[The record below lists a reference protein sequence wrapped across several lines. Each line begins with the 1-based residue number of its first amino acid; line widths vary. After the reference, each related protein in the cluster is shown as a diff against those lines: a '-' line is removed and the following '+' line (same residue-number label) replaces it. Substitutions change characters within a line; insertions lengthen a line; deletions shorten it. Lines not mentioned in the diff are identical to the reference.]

1 MLYFILNYIDKKGE
15 TRMII
20 CAKYL
25 ITGDGKTVLEDKAVL
40 TGEDGKIRKISSKE
54 ELVKEFPDEEV
65 KDYGEATLLPGL
77 CDMHVHLGYWY
88 SQPDSFNYGPQLI
101 MMYALQHAQAAF
113 ERGITSVRDMSSAH
127 GVCKNLKLAAE
138 KGFITIPRITH
149 TDTGLCMTGGHAWE
163 EVEQVDGP
171 WAVRKEIRKQVRDG
185 AEWVKVLTTHRAHIP
200 ELTQEEL
207 NAAVDE
213 CHRRG
218 IKCGVHAGTNPGIQ
232 MCIDAGF
239 DTIEHATFMTVDHAK
254 QMAEKGIAWT
264 PTIMAYTLLYNI
276 CKENLEKNAGAPVND
291 PVMQKEMK
299 DYQYFEPAYKA
310 YRDHFKE
317 FYDTGVTVIAG
328 TDMVMYQSPLLPL
341 PRELQY
347 MVEYGITPVQAI
359 QTATSNPA
367 KVLGVENERGLVQEG
382 LDADLLVVGGDLS
395 KDITCLNDVKFVT
408 LGGKRVFEN
417 GIRYVG
423 TTNMFM

>member
-1 MLYFILNYIDKKGE
+1 
-15 TRMII
+15 MII
-20 CAKYL
+20 AARHL
-25 ITGDGKTVLEDKAVL
+25 ITGDGKTVLENRAVL
-40 TGEDGKIRKISSKE
+40 VGTDGKIQRIGEPSV
-54 ELVKEFPDEEV
+54 LMREFPQEEV
-65 KDYGEATLLPGL
+65 KDYGDATLLPGL

-101 MMYALQHAQAAF
+101 MLYALQHAQAAF

-138 KGFITIPRITH
+138 KGFVTIPRITH
-149 TDTGLCMTGGHAWE
+149 TDTGICMTGGHAWE

-171 WAVRKEIRKQVRDG
+171 WEVRKEIRKQIRDG
-185 AEWVKVLTTHRAHIP
+185 AEWVKVLTTHRTHTP

-207 NAAVDE
+207 DAAVDE

-239 DTIEHATFMTVDHAK
+239 DTIEHATFMTLDHAK

-264 PTIMAYTLLYNI
+264 PTIMAYTLLYDI
-276 CKENLEKNAGAPVND
+276 CKENIEKHAGAPVND

-310 YRDHFKE
+310 YRNHFKE

-341 PRELQY
+341 ARELQY
-347 MVEYGITPVQAI
+347 MVEDGITPVQAI
-359 QTATSNPA
+359 ETATSNPA
-367 KVLGVENERGLVQEG
+367 KVLGVEEDRGLVKEG

-395 KDITCLNDVKFVT
+395 KDITRLNDVKLVT

-417 GIRYVG
+417 GVRYVG
-423 TTNMFM
+423 TGNMKM

>member
-1 MLYFILNYIDKKGE
+1 
-15 TRMII
+15 MII

-25 ITGDGKTVLEDKAVL
+25 ITGDGKTVLTDQAVL
-40 TGEDGKIRKISSKE
+40 TGSDGKIKKVGGKDDLIRQ
-54 ELVKEFPDEEV
+54 FPDEEV
-65 KDYGEATLLPGL
+65 KDYKDATILPGL
-77 CDMHVHLGYWY
+77 CDMHAHLAYWY

-101 MMYALQHAQAAF
+101 MLYALQHAQAAF

-138 KGFITIPRITH
+138 KGFIIVPKITH
-149 TDTGLCMTGGHAWE
+149 TDTGICMTGGHAWE
-163 EVEQVDGP
+163 EVEQADGP
-171 WAVRKEIRKQVRDG
+171 WEVRKEIRRQVRDG
-185 AEWVKVLTTHRAHIP
+185 AEWVKVLTTHRSHIP

-207 NAAVDE
+207 DAAVDE

-239 DTIEHATFMTVDHAK
+239 DTIEHATFMTLDHAK

-264 PTIMAYTLLYNI
+264 PTIMAYTLLYDI
-276 CKENLEKNAGAPVND
+276 CKDNLEKNAGAPVND

-328 TDMVMYQSPLLPL
+328 TDMVMYQSPFLPL
-341 PRELQY
+341 PRELEY

-359 QTATSNPA
+359 QTATGNPA
-367 KVLGVENERGLVQEG
+367 KVLGVEEERGLIKEG
-382 LDADLLVVGGDLS
+382 LDADILVVGGDLS
-395 KDITCLNDVKFVT
+395 KDIRCLNNVKLVT
-408 LGGKRVFEN
+408 MDGKRVFEN

-423 TTNMFM
+423 THNMNM

>member
-1 MLYFILNYIDKKGE
+1 
-15 TRMII
+15 MII
-20 CAKYL
+20 AARHL
-25 ITGDGKTVLEDKAVL
+25 ITGDGKTVLENRAVL
-40 TGEDGKIRKISSKE
+40 VGTDGKIQKIGEPSV
-54 ELVKEFPDEEV
+54 LRREFPQEKV
-65 KDYGEATLLPGL
+65 KDYGDATLLPGL

-88 SQPDSFNYGPQLI
+88 SQPDSFNYGQQLI
-101 MMYALQHAQAAF
+101 MLYALQHAQAAF

-138 KGFITIPRITH
+138 KGFVTIPRITH
-149 TDTGLCMTGGHAWE
+149 TDTGICMTGGHAWE

-171 WAVRKEIRKQVRDG
+171 WEVRKEIRKQIRDG
-185 AEWVKVLTTHRAHIP
+185 AEWVKVLTTHRTHTP

-207 NAAVDE
+207 DAAVDE

-239 DTIEHATFMTVDHAK
+239 DTIEHATFMTLEHAK

-264 PTIMAYTLLYNI
+264 PTIMAYTLLYDI
-276 CKENLEKNAGAPVND
+276 CKENMEKHAGAPVND

-341 PRELQY
+341 ARELQY

-359 QTATSNPA
+359 ETATSNPA
-367 KVLGVENERGLVQEG
+367 KVLGVEEDRGLVKEG

-395 KDITCLNDVKFVT
+395 KDITRLHDVKLVT

-417 GIRYVG
+417 GVRYVG
-423 TTNMFM
+423 TGNMKM

>member
-1 MLYFILNYIDKKGE
+1 
-15 TRMII
+15 MII
-20 CAKYL
+20 AAKYL
-25 ITGDGKTVLEDKAVL
+25 MTGDGKTVLEDHAVL
-40 TGEDGKIRKISSKE
+40 TDSDGKIKKLGTKE
-54 ELVKEFPDEEV
+54 TLLNEFPEEEF
-65 KDYGEATLLPGL
+65 KDYGDATLLPGL
-77 CDMHVHLGYWY
+77 FDMHVHLAYWY
-88 SQPDSFNYGPQLI
+88 SQPDSFNYGPQLV
-101 MMYALQHAQAAF
+101 MLYALQHAQSAF

-127 GVCKNLKLAAE
+127 GVCKTLKLAAE
-138 KGFITIPRITH
+138 KGFVTVPHITH
-149 TDTGLCMTGGHAWE
+149 TDTGMCMSGGHGWE

-171 WAVRKEIRKQVRDG
+171 WEIRKEIRRQVRDG
-185 AEWVKVLTTHRAHIP
+185 AEWVKILTTHRSHTP
-200 ELTQEEL
+200 EFTQEEL
-207 NAAVDE
+207 DAAVDE

-232 MCIDAGF
+232 MSIDAGF
-239 DTIEHATFMTVDHAK
+239 DTIEHATFMTLDHAK

-264 PTIMAYTLLYNI
+264 PTIMAYTLLYDI
-276 CKENLEKNAGAPVND
+276 CKENLEKNANAPVND

-310 YRDHFKE
+310 YKEHFKE
-317 FYDTGVTVIAG
+317 LYDTGVTVIAG

-367 KVLGVENERGLVQEG
+367 KVLGVEKERGLVKEG

-395 KDITCLNDVKFVT
+395 KDITCLNDVKLVT
-408 LGGKRVFEN
+408 LGGRKVFEN

-423 TTNMFM
+423 TNNMFM

>member
-1 MLYFILNYIDKKGE
+1 
-15 TRMII
+15 MII
-20 CAKYL
+20 AARHL
-25 ITGDGKTVLEDKAVL
+25 ITGDGKTVLENRAVL
-40 TGEDGKIRKISSKE
+40 VGTDGKIRKIGEPSV
-54 ELVKEFPDEEV
+54 LRREFPQEKV
-65 KDYGEATLLPGL
+65 KDYGDATLLPGL

-88 SQPDSFNYGPQLI
+88 SQPDSFNYGPLLI
-101 MMYALQHAQAAF
+101 MLYALQHAQAAF

-138 KGFITIPRITH
+138 KGFVTIPRITH
-149 TDTGLCMTGGHAWE
+149 TDTGICMTGGHAWE

-171 WAVRKEIRKQVRDG
+171 WEVRKEIRKQIRDG
-185 AEWVKVLTTHRAHIP
+185 AEWVKVLTTHRTHTP

-207 NAAVDE
+207 DAAVDE

-239 DTIEHATFMTVDHAK
+239 DTIEHATFMTLEHAK

-264 PTIMAYTLLYNI
+264 PTIMAYTLLYDI
-276 CKENLEKNAGAPVND
+276 CKENMEKHAGAPVND

-341 PRELQY
+341 ARELQY

-359 QTATSNPA
+359 ETATSNPA
-367 KVLGVENERGLVQEG
+367 KVLGVEEDRGLVKEG

-395 KDITCLNDVKFVT
+395 KDITRLHDVKLVT

-417 GIRYVG
+417 GVRYVG
-423 TTNMFM
+423 TGNMKM

>member
-1 MLYFILNYIDKKGE
+1 
-15 TRMII
+15 MII

-25 ITGDGKTVLEDKAVL
+25 MTGDGETVLEGQAVL
-40 TGEDGKIRKISSKE
+40 TGGDGKIKKIAPKE
-54 ELVKEFPDEEV
+54 ELVQDFPEEEV

-77 CDMHVHLGYWY
+77 CDMHVHLAYWY
-88 SQPDSFNYGPQLI
+88 SQPDSFNYNEQMITL
-101 MMYALQHAQAAF
+101 YALQHAQAAF
-113 ERGITSVRDMSSAH
+113 ERGITSVRDMSSYH
-127 GVCKNLKLAAE
+127 GVCRSLKLAQE

-149 TDTGLCMTGGHAWE
+149 TDTGMCMTGGHACD
-163 EVEQVDGP
+163 EVPEVDGP
-171 WAVRKEIRKQVRDG
+171 WEVRKEIRKQVRDG
-185 AEWVKVLTTHRAHIP
+185 AERVKILTTHRSHIP
-200 ELTQEEL
+200 EFTQEEL

-264 PTIMAYTLLYNI
+264 PTIMAYTLLYDI
-276 CKENLEKNAGAPVND
+276 CKENLEKNAGKPVND

-367 KVLGVENERGLVQEG
+367 KVLGVENERGLVKEG

-395 KDITCLNDVKFVT
+395 KDITCLNDVKLVT
-408 LGGKRVFEN
+408 LGGKRVFED

-423 TTNMFM
+423 TGNMFM

>member
-1 MLYFILNYIDKKGE
+1 
-15 TRMII
+15 MII

-25 ITGDGKTVLEDKAVL
+25 MTGDGETVLEGQAVL
-40 TGEDGKIRKISSKE
+40 TGGDGKIKKIAPKE
-54 ELVKEFPDEEV
+54 ELVQDFPEEEV

-77 CDMHVHLGYWY
+77 CDMHVHLAYWY
-88 SQPDSFNYGPQLI
+88 SQPDSFNYNEQMITL
-101 MMYALQHAQAAF
+101 YALQHAQAAF
-113 ERGITSVRDMSSAH
+113 ERGITSVRDMSSYH
-127 GVCKNLKLAAE
+127 GVCRSLKLAQE

-149 TDTGLCMTGGHAWE
+149 TDTGMCMTGGHACD
-163 EVEQVDGP
+163 EVPEVDGP
-171 WAVRKEIRKQVRDG
+171 WEVRKEIRKQVRDG
-185 AEWVKVLTTHRAHIP
+185 AEWVKILTTHRSHIP
-200 ELTQEEL
+200 EFTQEEL

-218 IKCGVHAGTNPGIQ
+218 IKCGVHAGTNLGIQ

-264 PTIMAYTLLYNI
+264 PTIMAYTLLYDI
-276 CKENLEKNAGAPVND
+276 CKENLEKNAGKPVND

-367 KVLGVENERGLVQEG
+367 KVLGVENERGLVKEG

-395 KDITCLNDVKFVT
+395 KDITCLNDVKLVT
-408 LGGKRVFEN
+408 LGGKRVFED

-423 TTNMFM
+423 TGNMFM

>member
-1 MLYFILNYIDKKGE
+1 
-15 TRMII
+15 MII

-25 ITGDGKTVLEDKAVL
+25 LTGDGKTDLTDKAVL
-40 TGEDGKIRKISSKE
+40 TGADGKIQKIASKE
-54 ELVKEFPDEEV
+54 ELVKEFPQEEV
-65 KDYGEATLLPGL
+65 KDYGDATILPGL
-77 CDMHVHLGYWY
+77 FDMHVHLAYWY
-88 SQPDSFNYGPQLI
+88 SQPDSFNYNDQMITL
-101 MMYALQHAQAAF
+101 YALQHAQAAF
-113 ERGITSVRDMSSAH
+113 ERGITSVRDLSSYH
-127 GVCKNLKLAAE
+127 GVCKSLKLAAE
-138 KGFITIPRITH
+138 KGFITVPKITH
-149 TDTGLCMTGGHAWE
+149 TDTGMCMTGGHACD
-163 EVEQVDGP
+163 EVPEVDGP
-171 WAVRKEIRKQVRDG
+171 WEVRKEIRKQVRDG
-185 AEWVKVLTTHRAHIP
+185 AEWVKILTTHRSHIP
-200 ELTQEEL
+200 EFTQEEL
-207 NAAVDE
+207 DVAVDE

-218 IKCGVHAGTNPGIQ
+218 IKCAVHAGTNPGIQ

-264 PTIMAYTLLYNI
+264 PTIMAYTLLYEI
-276 CKENLEKNAGAPVND
+276 CKDKMENHAGMPVND
-291 PVMQKEMK
+291 PVMQKEIN

-310 YRDHFKE
+310 YRDNFKA

-367 KVLGVENERGLVQEG
+367 KVLGVENERGLIKEG
-382 LDADLLVVGGDLS
+382 LDADILVVGGNLS
-395 KDITCLNDVKFVT
+395 KDIKCLNDVKLVT
-408 LGGKRVFEN
+408 MDGKRVFEN

-423 TTNMFM
+423 TGNMFM

>member
-1 MLYFILNYIDKKGE
+1 
-15 TRMII
+15 MII
-20 CAKYL
+20 HAKYL
-25 ITGDGKTVLEDKAVL
+25 MTGDGKTVLIDQAVRI
-40 TGEDGKIRKISSKE
+40 GEDGKIQNIDKKDVLTNLYPE
-54 ELVKEFPDEEV
+54 DQVKE
-65 KDYGEATLLPGL
+65 YGNATILPGL

-88 SQPDSFNYGPQLI
+88 SQPDSFNYNEQLI
-101 MMYALQHAQAAF
+101 MLYALQHAQAAF

-149 TDTGLCMTGGHAWE
+149 TDTGICMTGGHAWE
-163 EVEQVDGP
+163 EVEEVDGP
-171 WAVRKEIRKQVRDG
+171 WAVRKEIRKQARDG
-185 AEWVKVLTTHRAHIP
+185 AEWIKVLTTHRAHIP

-213 CHRRG
+213 CHRRQ

-239 DTIEHATFMTVDHAK
+239 DTIEHATFMTVDHAR

-264 PTIMAYTLLYNI
+264 PTIMAYTLLYEI
-276 CKENLEKNAGAPVND
+276 CKENIEKHAGKPVHD
-291 PVMQKEMK
+291 PVMQKELK

-310 YRDHFKE
+310 YKEHFKE

-347 MVEYGITPVQAI
+347 MVEYGITPAQAI

-367 KVLGVENERGLVQEG
+367 KVLGVEQERGLVQVG
-382 LDADLLVVGGDLS
+382 LDADLLVVDGNLS
-395 KDITCLNDVKFVT
+395 EDITCLNHVRLVT
-408 LGGKRVFEN
+408 LGGKRVFED

-423 TTNMFM
+423 TTNMNM

>member
-1 MLYFILNYIDKKGE
+1 
-15 TRMII
+15 MI
-20 CAKYL
+20 
-25 ITGDGKTVLEDKAVL
+25 GDGETVLEGQAVL
-40 TGEDGKIRKISSKE
+40 TGGDGKIKKIAPKE
-54 ELVKEFPDEEV
+54 ELVQDFPEEEV

-77 CDMHVHLGYWY
+77 CDMHVHLAYWY
-88 SQPDSFNYGPQLI
+88 SQPDSFNYNEQMITL
-101 MMYALQHAQAAF
+101 YALQHAQAAF
-113 ERGITSVRDMSSAH
+113 ERGITSVRDMSSYH
-127 GVCKNLKLAAE
+127 GVCRSLKLAQE

-149 TDTGLCMTGGHAWE
+149 TDTGMCMTGGHACD
-163 EVEQVDGP
+163 EVPEVDGP
-171 WAVRKEIRKQVRDG
+171 WEVRKEIRKQVRDG
-185 AEWVKVLTTHRAHIP
+185 AEWVKILTTHRSHIP
-200 ELTQEEL
+200 EFTQEEL

-264 PTIMAYTLLYNI
+264 PTIMAYTLLYDI
-276 CKENLEKNAGAPVND
+276 CKENLEKNAGKPVND

-347 MVEYGITPVQAI
+347 MVEYGITPTQAI

-367 KVLGVENERGLVQEG
+367 KVLGVENERGLVKEG

-395 KDITCLNDVKFVT
+395 KDITCLNGVKLVT
-408 LGGKRVFEN
+408 LGGKRVFEV

-423 TTNMFM
+423 TGNMFM

>member
-1 MLYFILNYIDKKGE
+1 
-15 TRMII
+15 MII

-25 ITGDGKTVLEDKAVL
+25 MTGDGETVLEGQAVL
-40 TGEDGKIRKISSKE
+40 TGGDGKIKKIAPKE
-54 ELVKEFPDEEV
+54 ELVQDFPEEEV

-77 CDMHVHLGYWY
+77 CDMHVHLAYWY
-88 SQPDSFNYGPQLI
+88 SQPDSFNYNEQMITL
-101 MMYALQHAQAAF
+101 YALQHAQAAF
-113 ERGITSVRDMSSAH
+113 ERGITSVRDMSSYH
-127 GVCKNLKLAAE
+127 GVCRSLKLAQE

-149 TDTGLCMTGGHAWE
+149 TDTGMCMTGGHACD
-163 EVEQVDGP
+163 EVPEVDGP
-171 WAVRKEIRKQVRDG
+171 WEVRKEIRKQVRDG
-185 AEWVKVLTTHRAHIP
+185 AEWVKILTTHRSHIP
-200 ELTQEEL
+200 EFTQEEL

-264 PTIMAYTLLYNI
+264 PTIMAYTLLYDI
-276 CKENLEKNAGAPVND
+276 CKENLEKNAGKPVND

-367 KVLGVENERGLVQEG
+367 KVLGVENERGLVKEG

-395 KDITCLNDVKFVT
+395 KDITCLNDVKLVT
-408 LGGKRVFEN
+408 LGGERVFED

-423 TTNMFM
+423 THNMFM

>member
-1 MLYFILNYIDKKGE
+1 
-15 TRMII
+15 MII
-20 CAKYL
+20 AAKYL
-25 ITGDGKTVLEDKAVL
+25 ITGDGKSVLEDKAVL
-40 TGEDGKIRKISSKE
+40 TGTDGKIKKIGTKESLAAEFPQE
-54 ELVKEFPDEEV
+54 EL
-65 KDYGEATLLPGL
+65 KDYGDATLLPGL
-77 CDMHVHLGYWY
+77 FDMHVHLAYWY
-88 SQPDSFNYGPQLI
+88 SQPDSFNYNQQLV
-101 MMYALQHAQAAF
+101 MLYALQHAQSAF

-127 GVCKNLKLAAE
+127 GVCRTLKLAAE
-138 KGFITIPRITH
+138 KGFVTVPRITH
-149 TDTGLCMTGGHAWE
+149 TDTGMSMTGGHGWE

-171 WAVRKEIRKQVRDG
+171 WEIRKEIRKQVRDG
-185 AEWVKVLTTHRAHIP
+185 AEWVKILTTHRSHIP
-200 ELTQEEL
+200 EFTQEEL
-207 NAAVDE
+207 DAAVDE

-239 DTIEHATFMTVDHAK
+239 DTIEHATFMTIDHAR

-264 PTIMAYTLLYNI
+264 PTIMAYTLLYDI
-276 CKENLEKNAGAPVND
+276 CKENIEKNAGAPVND

-310 YRDHFKE
+310 YKEHFKE

-367 KVLGVENERGLVQEG
+367 KVLGVENERGLIKEG

-395 KDITCLNDVKFVT
+395 KDITRLNEVKLVT
-408 LGGKRVFEN
+408 LGGRKVFED
-417 GIRYVG
+417 GIRYIG
-423 TTNMFM
+423 TNNMFM